1 VVVRRFGAGGAA
13 DGYRLNCACAPVRD
27 YRGQE
32 VARVGVFSHGHGEG
46 PLHDA
51 HVPAAWDLARAT
63 SLRLGY
69 LSAEVGPAL
78 PGRREPVTQQ

>member
-1 VVVRRFGAGGAA
+1 
-13 DGYRLNCACAPVRD
+13 
-27 YRGQE
+27 
-32 VARVGVFSHGHGEG
+32 VGVFSHGHGEG